1 MGLVARWYG
10 HGLADGTPLDATTAG
25 PGDTPFDTATAG
37 AAHVDATGLHPP
49 RIRLDQQPSSP
60 AQLVWSANTL
70 GTLQSYAVRTY
81 LQMSAWPSAGAPLAQ
96 AYGSGNTALRWRID
110 INLAGLLRLRDAGNN
125 VIATAAT
132 ALPPG
137 KELRSEVVI
146 DGTDALVTVHA
157 GDDESEPL
165 VSLAGSVGAVADA
178 IRFGSPNA
186 APTSPALYFAAPA
199 VADTAVPIGARS
211 HAASGTWTADAALTG
226 TPHARH
232 HATATWEADTGWAA
246 TPHARHDASAD
257 WAIEAGLTIDTGVSP
272 LYVQAGGE
280 WRPADVRHMTGGSW
294 HLT

>member
-10 HGLADGTPLDATTAG
+10 HDLADGTALDATTAG

-37 AAHVDATGLHPP
+37 AAHVDVSGLHPP

-60 AQLVWSANTL
+60 AQLVWSAATL
-70 GTLQSYAVRTY
+70 GALQSYAVRAY

-110 INLAGLLRLRDAGNN
+110 ITVAGLLRLRDASNN
-125 VIATAAT
+125 VIATATT
-132 ALPPG
+132 ALPAG
-137 KELRSEVVI
+137 EELRPEIVI

-165 VSLAGSVGAVADA
+165 VSLSGSVGNGADA

-186 APTSPALYFAAPA
+186 APTWPALYFAAPA
-199 VADTAVPIGARS
+199 VADTAAPIGARS
-211 HAASGTWTADAALTG
+211 HAASGTWTTDAALTAA
-226 TPHARH
+226 PRVRH
-232 HATATWEADTGWAA
+232 HATAMWEADTGWDA
-246 TPHARHDASAD
+246 TPHAHYASAD
-257 WAIEAGLTIDTGVSP
+257 WAIEAALAIDTGISP

-280 WRPADVRHMTGGSW
+280 WRPADVREMTGGAWRLS
-294 HLT
+294 